1 MRISHKQTVQQHR
14 SPGGRDKIYWHAFE
28 RKPDGGIRPG
38 RLRAPVPESGAV
50 RLDILGVFAAQ
61 TLIVNVVYVRFSG
74 LQKKRKNY
82 RPGKSSRKTVIVYS
96 VLIRRVRLPPTKMIN
111 YCTVFNTGV
120 HQDTRFCRKPRWT
133 GVKRKIK

>member
-1 MRISHKQTVQQHR
+1 MDGRRNARWNYCLPTDVRIPHKQTVQQHR

-61 TLIVNVVYVRFSG
+61 TLIVNV
-74 LQKKRKNY
+74 
-82 RPGKSSRKTVIVYS
+82 
-96 VLIRRVRLPPTKMIN
+96 
-111 YCTVFNTGV
+111 GV
-120 HQDTRFCRKPRWT
+120 HPVFGIIEKKNTVPVSLLESRYR
-133 GVKRKIK
+133 I